1 MDHFAHETSAMYEYG
16 DTRMPYRRQEEVNSA
31 AWDKVALATE
41 GNHEIYIAPS
51 IFAIGQT
58 GSSADHQKLVIP
70 LAILLFSFLR
80 KYAQDDVQPYP
91 VLFGIHLPRYT
102 TRDAPWTAAWTCFI
116 IIGVNKVLRAQWC
129 RAHSTPKSC
138 QSARER
144 IRLHQY
150 HINMFFRWQV
160 PDYQVDGP
168 LALAWA
174 VLLVAALVLD
184 PTPESMLSVIAS
196 GLLWDCRY
204 RSAQSRIFYG
214 IARFFHGQM
223 RGLLLRLAN
232 SSARAQHATSTY
244 LVTTPLSALLRSW
257 NKLLRLGISHMQPMP
272 KWEDMDQLA
281 IAPIANILER
291 EALQWFYSFHAECSA
306 MLLKPLE
313 LKDIEFVDIIL
324 SDLHPVEAARFFDC
338 VDNPPRGH
346 LPVQTLVANLSDLPE
361 VYSTVLRP
369 VLWALRNLYTIALP
383 WRDEEWDEAARSLLR
398 RLPHE
403 TGKISDAD
411 IVFYVETLYKA
422 ACGVPGP
429 ARDAAWDKLTS
440 LVKQE
445 AAARCSDVVLFRC
458 MTAVGFYAGP
468 PKNGAVIHS
477 LESLKRFFLSIEITL
492 HCIVRSLEVPTVSQ
506 WVPGYCATVAEVL
519 PSARIV
525 LDSRHFDRRGSG
537 AHFVFTD
544 GIQAVLPHLHT
555 LCRNASDPR
564 MQTENLPKRLWEFVG
579 SLQKVWPDVRNAYD
593 PARVVESKGSAWL
606 QAHTAELEHID
617 SELKELDVDLIE
629 RGGYPGPYD

>member
-1 MDHFAHETSAMYEYG
+1 
-16 DTRMPYRRQEEVNSA
+16 
-31 AWDKVALATE
+31 
-41 GNHEIYIAPS
+41 
-51 IFAIGQT
+51 
-58 GSSADHQKLVIP
+58 
-70 LAILLFSFLR
+70 
-80 KYAQDDVQPYP
+80 
-91 VLFGIHLPRYT
+91 
-102 TRDAPWTAAWTCFI
+102 
-116 IIGVNKVLRAQWC
+116 
-129 RAHSTPKSC
+129 
-138 QSARER
+138 
-144 IRLHQY
+144 
-150 HINMFFRWQV
+150 MFFRWTV
-160 PDYQVDGP
+160 PDYEVDGP

-196 GLLWDCRY
+196 GLLSVVVGALCAILCITTILPTFRWDCRY

-411 IVFYVETLYKA
+411 I
-422 ACGVPGP
+422 
-429 ARDAAWDKLTS
+429 
-440 LVKQE
+440 
-445 AAARCSDVVLFRC
+445 
-458 MTAVGFYAGP
+458 
-468 PKNGAVIHS
+468 
-477 LESLKRFFLSIEITL
+477 
-492 HCIVRSLEVPTVSQ
+492 
-506 WVPGYCATVAEVL
+506 
-519 PSARIV
+519 
-525 LDSRHFDRRGSG
+525 
-537 AHFVFTD
+537 
-544 GIQAVLPHLHT
+544 
-555 LCRNASDPR
+555 
-564 MQTENLPKRLWEFVG
+564 
-579 SLQKVWPDVRNAYD
+579 
-593 PARVVESKGSAWL
+593 
-606 QAHTAELEHID
+606 
-617 SELKELDVDLIE
+617 
-629 RGGYPGPYD
+629 